1 MSGNNA
7 CVMSLPLPY
16 AILELLLDFLY
27 TDAAPSVLTSKD
39 LEFLSNV
46 LVVADQLFVLRL
58 KEAAEVAL
66 ANLLTL
72 RNVAEVLQLSGT
84 YNADQL
90 KQCCFQ
96 YISLNLPAVLEAR
109 YVS

>member
-1 MSGNNA
+1 MSGSTECA
-7 CVMSLPLPY
+7 ISLPLPY

-27 TDAAPSVLTSKD
+27 TDVAPTVLTSKD
-39 LEFLSNV
+39 LEFLTSV
-46 LVVADQLFVLRL
+46 LVIADQLFVVRL

-66 ANLLTL
+66 ANSLTL
-72 RNVAEVLQLSGT
+72 RNVGEVLQLSGT
-84 YNADQL
+84 YNANQL

-96 YISLNLPAVLEAR
+96 YISLNLPAVFEAR